1 MTTGIA
7 LIGYGAMGRAHGMG
21 YRDLVF
27 HYGLRHDAVKIIGV
41 ATTRLES
48 AQQAAAELGCE
59 IATTDWRSLIN
70 RDDVQV
76 VDICTPH
83 DAHEEQVIAAAQA
96 GKHIYC
102 EKPLARNMDEAQRM
116 AEAIAAAGVQC
127 ALTFNFRFFPCVQ
140 RAKQLL
146 VDGFC
151 GRVFSFHGRYFRAS
165 YIDPNRPM
173 SWRLRKAQAGGGVL
187 IDSGAHLLDFA
198 QWLIGDLAEVRAV
211 LDTPHAARPI
221 HKGSNERAQV
231 DVEDMAFLQVRTAS
245 GALGTLEI
253 SRMAT
258 GATND
263 VWFEVRGET
272 GALRF
277 TLEEPNWL
285 YVYDTRSNDST
296 RGFTRVETVAKYEG
310 ALAPDW
316 SQPVGISRTH
326 AECQYQFLRGVWAT
340 PHTAPTVADGL
351 LVQALV
357 EASYRSAEANAW
369 QHIRN

>member
-27 HYGLRHDAVKIIGV
+27 HYGLRHDAVKIVGV
-41 ATTRLES
+41 ATTHMES

-59 IATTDWRSLIN
+59 IATTDWRALIA
-70 RDDVQV
+70 REDVQV

-96 GKHIYC
+96 SKHIYC
-102 EKPLARNMDEAQRM
+102 EKPLARTLDEAQRM
-116 AEAIAAAGVQC
+116 ADAIAAAGVKC

-140 RAKQLL
+140 RAKQLI
-146 VDGFC
+146 DEGFC

-173 SWRLRKAQAGGGVL
+173 SWRLRKAEAGGGVL
-187 IDSGAHLLDFA
+187 IDSGAHTLDFA
-198 QWLIGDLAEVRAV
+198 QWLIGDIAQVRAV
-211 LDTPHAARPI
+211 LDTPHAERPI
-221 HKGSNERAQV
+221 HKGSNETARV
-231 DVEDMAFLQVRTAS
+231 DVEDMAFLQVRTAD
-245 GALGTLEI
+245 GVLGTLEI

-263 VWFEVRGET
+263 VWFEMRGEK

-285 YVYDTRSNDST
+285 YVYDTRDSDKT
-296 RGFTRVETVAKYEG
+296 RGFTRVETVARYEG

-316 SQPVGISRTH
+316 SQPVGVSRTH
-326 AECQYQFLRGVWAT
+326 AECQYQFLRAVWGLANS
-340 PHTAPTVADGL
+340 APSVADGL
-351 LVQALV
+351 RVQAMV
-357 EASYRSAEANAW
+357 EAAYRSHEVGEWA
-369 QHIRN
+369 HVV